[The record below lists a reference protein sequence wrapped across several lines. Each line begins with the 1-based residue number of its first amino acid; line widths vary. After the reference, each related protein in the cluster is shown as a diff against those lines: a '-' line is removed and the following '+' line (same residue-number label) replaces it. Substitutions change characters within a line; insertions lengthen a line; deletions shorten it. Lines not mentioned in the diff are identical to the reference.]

1 MSTFLSYIRRDKYKS
16 IFYFVWFALG
26 VAQALF
32 TGLMD
37 DEAYYWV
44 YSRNLSW
51 GYFDHPPMI
60 ALLIKLGYAVF
71 HNELGVRIGMVV
83 LNVLT
88 LMLVD
93 DMLRPKNNRVFYLI
107 MGAMGAMQLGG
118 MLAVPDVPLIFFATL
133 YFRIYKDFLEKQDWQ
148 NTILLGLSMA
158 LMFYSKYHGVLLVF
172 FTVLSNVSLLKVT
185 RYYIACIITTVL
197 FLPHIYWQYTHHFPS
212 LQYHLVERNA
222 DAYQL
227 NYSIEYIIGQLLLF
241 GPLMG
246 WLLLYYA
253 FSSPVQRTFE
263 RTLKFCLTGV
273 LVFFLIS
280 TFKGRVEANWTVMV
294 FTPLVILAHQ
304 SIIRNKRSLKP
315 LIYTLPIS
323 LALVLVTRVYMVWDF
338 MPGVHVRPELH
349 HNQEW
354 ANAIKAKA
362 GDRPVVFF
370 NSYQAPSKYMFYTG
384 GEAYSFNTVSNRRSQ
399 YNYWHMEEPIW
410 NKEVLLVG
418 GYRPFFQQPDSLTD
432 ARGKIYL
439 EKYAPYVSYSLLQ
452 FTQAESKVTT
462 TPGADLHFRLGKQS
476 DYTVAL
482 PFPAD
487 RPAVTG
493 YAIMGKDKY
502 FDTVRTTLTLRE
514 ALTRDSIDVLVKAPQ
529 TPGSYRLK
537 YTVFVPGLP
546 PTHNSQTIKLIVE

>member
-1 MSTFLSYIRRDKYKS
+1 M
-16 IFYFVWFALG
+16 WFALG
-26 VAQALF
+26 VVQALF

-44 YSRNLSW
+44 YSNHLSW

-60 ALLIKLGYAVF
+60 ALLIKLGYSVF
-71 HNELGVRIGMVV
+71 HNELGVRIGMVI

-133 YFRIYKDFLEKQDWQ
+133 YFRIYKNFLEKQDWQ
-148 NTILLGLSMA
+148 NTFLLGLSMA
-158 LMFYSKYHGVLLVF
+158 LMFYSKYHGILLVF

-185 RYYIACIITTVL
+185 KYYIACIITTIL

-222 DAYQL
+222 DTYQL
-227 NYSIEYIIGQLLLF
+227 NFTVEYIVGQVLMF

-280 TFKGRVEANWTVMV
+280 TAKGRVEANWTVMV

-304 SIIRNKRSLKP
+304 SIIRNRLSLKP
-315 LIYTLPIS
+315 LLYTLPIS
-323 LALVLVTRVYMVWDF
+323 LLLVLATRIYMIWDF
-338 MPGVHVRPELH
+338 MPDVHVRPELH
-349 HNQEW
+349 YNTEW
-354 ANAIKAKA
+354 AQAIKKQA
-362 GDRPVVFF
+362 GDKPVVFL
-370 NSYQAPSKYMFYTG
+370 NSYQAPSKYMFYAG
-384 GEAYSFNTVSNRRSQ
+384 GEAYSLNSVNNRRSQ
-399 YNYWHMEEPIW
+399 YNYWHLEEPIW
-410 NKEVLLVG
+410 NKPVLLAG
-418 GYRPFFQQPDSLTD
+418 GSRPYFQQPKDSFES
-432 ARGKIYL
+432 AKGKIYF
-439 EKYAPYVSYSLLQ
+439 EDFAPYVSYSLVQ
-452 FTQAESKVTT
+452 FAQAETKVTAR
-462 TPGADLHFRLGKQS
+462 PGQQLQFRLGWQS
-476 DYTVAL
+476 DYRVAL
-482 PFPAD
+482 PFPAE
-487 RPAVTG
+487 RPAMLG
-493 YAIMGKDKY
+493 YAIMGPEKY
-502 FDTVRTTLTLRE
+502 FDTVRTSLSLE
-514 ALTRDSIDVLVKAPQ
+514 QALTRDSVDIQVKAPE

-537 YTVFVPGLP
+537 YCVYVPGLP
-546 PTHNSQTIKLIVE
+546 PTHNSQTIRITVP